1 MLPLKCSE
9 SPQSGGGK
17 GATSSFLYLSAQDT
31 LFLYFG
37 IILSSIWR
45 SGCRQAVKS
54 PPAASSWSYIRFY
67 DGGGGRCIGENK
79 EDKGG

>member
-1 MLPLKCSE
+1 MTWSE
-9 SPQSGGGK
+9 SPQSGEGE
-17 GATSSFLYLSAQDT
+17 GATSSFLYLSAQET
-31 LFLYFG
+31 LLLYFG

-67 DGGGGRCIGENK
+67 DGGGEAVEGTCSGK
-79 EDKGG
+79 PG